1 MQVLSSINHANDK
14 LEEKLPPPHID
25 EEEEEVSD
33 YMRIKELFSFENIAR
48 MHREI
53 EQLKDVVREM
63 RGHTIPKL
71 ERENAMLKEQNKEV
85 IKELTQL
92 KQMTNIYQ
100 KKL

>member
-1 MQVLSSINHANDK
+1 MNEALLSPKPMQVLPSINHANDK
-14 LEEKLPPPHID
+14 LEEKLPPSQID

-85 IKELTQL
+85 IKELT
-92 KQMTNIYQ
+92 
-100 KKL
+100 